1 VFDLIA
7 LVYAGIELNVQ
18 GIDGAQREAKLGARM
33 PFLDLDHPFAADTNL
48 LGEGRLVEL
57 ELFASVTD
65 DSSEVGG
72 SANKHAM
79 S

>member
-1 VFDLIA
+1 V
-7 LVYAGIELNVQ
+7 
-18 GIDGAQREAKLGARM
+18 

-57 ELFASVTD
+57 ELFASVAN
-65 DSSEVGG
+65 DSSEVSG

-79 S
+79 P